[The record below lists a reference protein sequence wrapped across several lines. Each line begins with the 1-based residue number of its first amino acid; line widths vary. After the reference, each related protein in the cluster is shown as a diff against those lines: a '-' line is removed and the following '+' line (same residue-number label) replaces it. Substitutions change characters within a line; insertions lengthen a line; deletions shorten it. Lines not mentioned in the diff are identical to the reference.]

1 MSGCLVIPSLTTV
14 VPSMT
19 TVIPSLSRDLKTN
32 IMETIIGLLF
42 ILLPIIFKLIGKK
55 FEQSGKTD
63 KADVLKE
70 LAKAFGEDGDDA
82 EPQVE
87 YDNDG
92 QIINVPPKPKIVT
105 PPAPKVVTAPAPK
118 PRFNAEKPK
127 MAVEGVKSINRRP
140 MLLEEEPKKKREKI
154 DLKKMVV
161 YSEIMKPKF
170 EE

>member
-1 MSGCLVIPSLTTV
+1 MTTV
-14 VPSMT
+14 IPSMT
-19 TVIPSLSRDLKTN
+19 TVIPSLSMDLKTN

-42 ILLPIIFKLIGKK
+42 ILLPVIFKLIGKK

-70 LAKAFGEDGDDA
+70 LAKAFGEDGGDA
-82 EPQVE
+82 ELQVE
-87 YDNDG
+87 YDDDG
-92 QIINVPPKPKIVT
+92 QIINVPPMPKIVT
-105 PPAPKVVTAPAPK
+105 PPAPKVANAPATK
-118 PRFNAEKPK
+118 PRFMAEKSK
-127 MAVEGVKSINRRP
+127 MTVEGVKSISRKP

-154 DLKKMVV
+154 DPKKMVI

>member
-1 MSGCLVIPSLTTV
+1 
-14 VPSMT
+14 MT

-42 ILLPIIFKLIGKK
+42 ILLPVIFKLIGKK

-70 LAKAFGEDGDDA
+70 LAKAFGEDGGDA
-82 EPQVE
+82 EPEVE
-87 YDNDG
+87 YDDDG

-105 PPAPKVVTAPAPK
+105 PPAPK
-118 PRFNAEKPK
+118 PRFMDEKPK
-127 MAVEGVKSINRRP
+127 IAVEGVKSISRRP

-154 DLKKMVV
+154 DPKKMVV

>member
-1 MSGCLVIPSLTTV
+1 
-14 VPSMT
+14 
-19 TVIPSLSRDLKTN
+19 
-32 IMETIIGLLF
+32 METIIGLLF